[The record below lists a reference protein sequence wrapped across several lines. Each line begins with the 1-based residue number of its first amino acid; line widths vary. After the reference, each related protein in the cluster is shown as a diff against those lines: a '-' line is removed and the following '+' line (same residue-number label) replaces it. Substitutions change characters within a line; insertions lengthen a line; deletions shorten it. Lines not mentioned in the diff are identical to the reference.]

1 MAQFVLAGMHALNGE
16 TLRYTYAG
24 ADPNAV
30 VAAVSA
36 YFARRVYVLEEGTP
50 VNGIY
55 GKGSAASRALLGG
68 FATRFKFQVAVY
80 SGEGAALLD
89 FSKAMSGAAGGLLG
103 ASKMT
108 SEFAAIRQ
116 ELEAL

>member
-16 TLRYTYAG
+16 TVRYTFRG

-30 VAAVSA
+30 AAAVGE
-36 YFARRVYVLEEGTP
+36 YFARRGYALEEGSP
-50 VNGIY
+50 VNGTY
-55 GKGSAASRALLGG
+55 GKGSAAGRALLGG
-68 FATRFKFQVAVY
+68 LATRFKFKVAVY
-80 SGEGAALLD
+80 TGEGAALLD
-89 FSKAMSGAAGGLLG
+89 FGKGMSGAAGGLLG